1 MADKYG
7 EAIIM
12 ISPGVTSRVYSPIL
26 TDEER
31 ARRMKQIKE
40 AAARLIAAADLQKA
54 ERRNENESI

>member
-40 AAARLIAAADLQKA
+40 AAAQLIVATDLAK
-54 ERRNENESI
+54 RKRT